1 MKLKYK
7 EVFIYLFSILLLLSF
22 ILFST
27 NYLINKNTEI
37 INFIDSEINDD
48 FEIEITNNLD
58 NINIFLKDYLF
69 IESHLLKKKK
79 NEINI
84 QINLKKPFAKNNL
97 TKEVIF
103 VDNTIAPFNYF
114 KPNYLDNI
122 NLIDVS
128 QKSIQINKYLN
139 DYYKSLSSLFEID
152 QIEYIENR
160 RYNLVLSNGRKVML
174 PKVIDSK
181 LLYFIK
187 NNIDLIELNLE
198 EYPSGGK
205 KITLLNKDNTTERL
219 KDLTKKEKNEIKKT
233 INMKKKEKK
242 KLTKQN
248 IARVEEN
255 IDQKKSK
262 SKKTK
267 KLLKEIDNKKVNR
280 NSMQVVDVC
289 TILEKCNI
297 EEISK
302 YLLEQGRKKNF
313 PDITIRQ

>member
-22 ILFST
+22 ILFSI
-27 NYLINKNTEI
+27 NYLINKNSEI
-37 INFIDSEINDD
+37 INFIDSEINGD

-103 VDNTIAPFNYF
+103 ADNTTAPFNYF

-128 QKSIQINKYLN
+128 QKSMQINKYLN
-139 DYYKSLSSLFEID
+139 THFHSLSSLFVID

-160 RYNLVLSNGRKVML
+160 RYNLVLSDGKIVML
-174 PKVIDSK
+174 PKVIDSN
-181 LLYFIK
+181 LLNFIK
-187 NNIDLIELNLE
+187 NNIDIIEKSTNYKQFLDLRNF
-198 EYPSGGK
+198 Y
-205 KITLLNKDNTTERL
+205 NKTIRL
-219 KDLTKKEKNEIKKT
+219 K
-233 INMKKKEKK
+233 
-242 KLTKQN
+242 
-248 IARVEEN
+248 
-255 IDQKKSK
+255 
-262 SKKTK
+262 
-267 KLLKEIDNKKVNR
+267 
-280 NSMQVVDVC
+280 
-289 TILEKCNI
+289 
-297 EEISK
+297 
-302 YLLEQGRKKNF
+302 
-313 PDITIRQ
+313 

>member
-7 EVFIYLFSILLLLSF
+7 EVFIYLFSILLLLLF
-22 ILFST
+22 ILFSI
-27 NYLINKNTEI
+27 NYLINKNSEI
-37 INFIDSEINDD
+37 INFIGSEINDD

-103 VDNTIAPFNYF
+103 VDNTTAPFNYF

-128 QKSIQINKYLN
+128 QKSMQINKYLN
-139 DYYKSLSSLFEID
+139 THFHSLSSLFEID

-187 NNIDLIELNLE
+187 NNIDLIEKSTNYNQFLDLRNFH
-198 EYPSGGK
+198 
-205 KITLLNKDNTTERL
+205 NKTIRL
-219 KDLTKKEKNEIKKT
+219 K
-233 INMKKKEKK
+233 
-242 KLTKQN
+242 
-248 IARVEEN
+248 
-255 IDQKKSK
+255 
-262 SKKTK
+262 
-267 KLLKEIDNKKVNR
+267 
-280 NSMQVVDVC
+280 
-289 TILEKCNI
+289 
-297 EEISK
+297 
-302 YLLEQGRKKNF
+302 
-313 PDITIRQ
+313 

>member
-1 MKLKYK
+1 MKLKFK

-22 ILFST
+22 ILFSI
-27 NYLINKNTEI
+27 NYLINKNSEI

-128 QKSIQINKYLN
+128 QKSMQINKYLN
-139 DYYKSLSSLFEID
+139 THFHSLSSLFEID

-187 NNIDLIELNLE
+187 NNIDLI
-198 EYPSGGK
+198 
-205 KITLLNKDNTTERL
+205 NKSTNYNQFLDLRNFHNKTIRL
-219 KDLTKKEKNEIKKT
+219 K
-233 INMKKKEKK
+233 
-242 KLTKQN
+242 
-248 IARVEEN
+248 
-255 IDQKKSK
+255 
-262 SKKTK
+262 
-267 KLLKEIDNKKVNR
+267 
-280 NSMQVVDVC
+280 
-289 TILEKCNI
+289 
-297 EEISK
+297 
-302 YLLEQGRKKNF
+302 
-313 PDITIRQ
+313 